1 MAKGSGGTRGAKTS
15 SSTTKQKSALYQI
28 SSAEYDRREDVFRGL
43 GAGPIP
49 NYMAR
54 QYKESTGIDM
64 PNDAIKLR
72 FGRGALSGD
81 VVEQTLSFSEYTNI
95 RKVDYYDKIDRAY
108 VTFVT
113 GYKDEGQLTSFLKDC
128 KTGVKV
134 KENNRLEKLWNR
146 RGGTLGGL

>member
-1 MAKGSGGTRGAKTS
+1 MAKGSGGTRGAKKS
-15 SSTTKQKSALYQI
+15 SSTAKSKSDSYQI
-28 SSAEYDRREDVFRGL
+28 SSLEYDRRQDVFRGL
-43 GAGPIP
+43 GAGPVP

-54 QYKESTGIDM
+54 QYKESTGLDM
-64 PNDAIKLR
+64 PNDAIELH

-81 VVEQTLSFSEYTNI
+81 VVEQTLSFEEYSNI
-95 RKVDYYDKIDRAY
+95 RKVDYYDKIGRDY

-113 GYKDEGQLTSFLKDC
+113 GYKSEAQLTSFLKDC

-134 KENNRLEKLWNR
+134 KEYNRLQKLWNR